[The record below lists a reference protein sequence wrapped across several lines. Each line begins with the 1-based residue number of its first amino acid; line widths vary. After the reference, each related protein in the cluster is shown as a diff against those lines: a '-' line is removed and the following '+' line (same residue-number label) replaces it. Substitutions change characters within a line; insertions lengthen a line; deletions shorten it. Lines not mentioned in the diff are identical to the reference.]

1 VVRAPGLADSP
12 LACGIA
18 PLSEKEPAMERHTF
32 DYLTRLF
39 ATTRDRRST
48 LRLAATAALL
58 GGAATLDGVAAKSRK
73 RGKVRGQAAVHCVS
87 TICHPGIGCPGTTL
101 GPGTNLSRCEFIG
114 QSFPNVNLRGAN
126 IAQAVFLGSSFF
138 NQPSFRSVNATGTC
152 FASAT
157 IDAADFRGANLNGA
171 DFFDADVR
179 NADFRGAN
187 VSGAVFFTAN
197 LNGSNFQG
205 SNITAEQLACANVG
219 CTTIL
224 PNGKPAV
231 TCAAGQSCDTD
242 FGLCTCEQDSDCT
255 VTGPNCTPS
264 CLNGLCI
271 CE

>member
-1 VVRAPGLADSP
+1 
-12 LACGIA
+12 
-18 PLSEKEPAMERHTF
+18 MERETF
-32 DYLTRLF
+32 DWFTRLIG
-39 ATTRDRRST
+39 AVGTRRDA
-48 LRLAATAALL
+48 LRLVAAAALL
-58 GGAATLDGVAAKSRK
+58 GSAAIRENAAAKSRK
-73 RGKVRGQAAVHCVS
+73 RGTVRGQAAAQCVS
-87 TICHPGIGCPGTTL
+87 TICHPGIVCPGKTL
-101 GPGTNLSRCEFIG
+101 GPGKNLSRCEFIG

-126 IAQAVFLGSSFF
+126 IAQAVFLGSRFF

-157 IDAADFRGANLNGA
+157 IDAADFRGANLNGT

-179 NADFRGAN
+179 NADFRGAD
-187 VSGAVFFTAN
+187 VSGAVFFTAD

-231 TCAAGQSCDTD
+231 ACAAGQSCDTD